1 MDQTNTRV
9 IQQSIFIWQSVFA
22 IRIIREN
29 STPRE
34 YSTRLNVYVSLSEI
48 ANNNH
53 SDEFDTFISSLEQ
66 KTYLDRHTIS
76 KHLKALQA
84 MGLLELEEQTL
95 DSKGKFTPINIKM
108 LSEPTLPVVNEIA
121 TDIESHSQTT
131 SHPTYHIKKHLLE
144 TSPRNIS
151 KKKNTKKIIKEKS
164 ISKVE
169 EHKQALIQQITPEVT
184 KKLKDKYPFLDVE
197 GKILSFQSKSPSYL
211 NKYTDAALTIDT
223 WLRADEA
230 KLEPAKQINI
240 LRDDSLVQFYQDLA
254 GIAQNYS
261 LGEVRRLCNQG
272 KAVWNRRGF
281 YERINRT
288 WNTS

>member
-9 IQQSIFIWQSVFA
+9 IQQSIFIWQSIFA
-22 IRIIREN
+22 IRKIREN
-29 STPRE
+29 STPRNLPN
-34 YSTRLNVYVSLSEI
+34 RLNIYLALTEI
-48 ANNNH
+48 ANQFH
-53 SDEFDTFISSLEQ
+53 SEIFETFYTSLEQ
-66 KTYLDRHTIS
+66 KTLQNRETIS
-76 KHLKALQA
+76 TTLQWFKE
-84 MGLLELEEQTL
+84 MGLVT
-95 DSKGKFTPINIKM
+95 
-108 LSEPTLPVVNEIA
+108 LSEEERDIKGRFKPITITLLNSELLPCRSSEEVPENFPKSSTPEL
-121 TDIESHSQTT
+121 
-131 SHPTYHIKKHLLE
+131 PHIKKHPLE
-144 TSPRNIS
+144 TSPRSIS
-151 KKKNTKKIIKEKS
+151 KKKNTKKILKEKS

-169 EHKQALIQQITPEVT
+169 EHKQDLLQQITPEVT

-240 LRDDSLVQFYQDLA
+240 LKDDSLVQFYQDLA